1 MEWKDRG
8 RRRGRRDRSTD
19 EEATG
24 ECARAPRVER
34 SGGSVRGA
42 ALGGRRGRAPEARDR
57 RVRVVPGSARRTGRA
72 RATTIRAAGQAGGGG
87 GGREGGGADEP
98 ESGAPRA
105 RTRRVSVSRDGV
117 ARDATRRSIGGAA
130 RDEAGRDAPRAVREL
145 LVGARHVPRGG
156 RPVAHDRHPAR
167 GARASR
173 WNAARSERRPTDDQG
188 VLARAKGRFAQ
199 TEHHQRVFDTGDD
212 AAQKIFCARARGA
225 EFGERF
231 VLFSYDTNTVN
242 TAKLVLLAPR
252 LGVPSRGLLAMMVS
266 IAARTLALAFSLAP
280 SRSHFLARAVS
291 AYIYTSPFIRAPP
304 PHSPS
309 HASGLGLVA
318 DSVRSTTGVA
328 PYMNTP
334 STYVSA
340 SSSPGS

>member
-1 MEWKDRG
+1 MGLNGMERPRAATREARSIDGRRSDG
-8 RRRGRRDRSTD
+8 RMRARPGEAGARSEARRSVAVGDARRRRGIAAFASFPGARDGRGGLARRRS
-19 EEATG
+19 
-24 ECARAPRVER
+24 APRGRPGV
-34 SGGSVRGA
+34 GGSVEREGA
-42 ALGGRRGRAPEARDR
+42 RTSRNRGRPAREPAASAFPER
-57 RVRVVPGSARRTGRA
+57 G
-72 RATTIRAAGQAGGGG
+72 
-87 GGREGGGADEP
+87 
-98 ESGAPRA
+98 
-105 RTRRVSVSRDGV
+105 

-173 WNAARSERRPTDDQG
+173 WNAARPERRPTEDQVIG
-188 VLARAKGRFAQ
+188 SRRAKGRFAQ
-199 TEHHQRVFDTGDD
+199 TEHLSGCSTRERRRPENI
-212 AAQKIFCARARGA
+212 IFCARARGA

-231 VLFSYDTNTVN
+231 VIFSHEHRLRKTRP
-242 TAKLVLLAPR
+242 PR
-252 LGVPSRGLLAMMVS
+252 SSSRRSFPRSTGYGGLYRSSHPRAHV
-266 IAARTLALAFSLAP
+266 FSLALFP
-280 SRSHFLARAVS
+280 PILIKYVAC
-291 AYIYTSPFIRAPP
+291 IRAPP

>member
-24 ECARAPRVER
+24 ECARAPEKRGLGPRRGARWR
-34 SGGSVRGA
+34 SGTRAGGAGSPRSRRSRERATDGAGSRDDDPRRGA
-42 ALGGRRGRAPEARDR
+42 GRGWE
-57 RVRVVPGSARRTGRA
+57 
-72 RATTIRAAGQAGGGG
+72 G

-105 RTRRVSVSRDGV
+105 RTRRVSVSREGG

-173 WNAARSERRPTDDQG
+173 WNAARPERRPTEDQVIG
-188 VLARAKGRFAQ
+188 SRRAKGRFAQ
-199 TEHHQRVFDTGDD
+199 TEHLSGCSTRERRRPENMISYFAHV
-212 AAQKIFCARARGA
+212 RAVPNL
-225 EFGERF
+225 ESVSSFF
-231 VLFSYDTNTVN
+231 HTNTVF
-242 TAKLVLLAPR
+242 AKLVLLAPR
-252 LGVPSRGLLAMMVS
+252 RGVPSRGLLAMVVS
-266 IAARTLALAFSLAP
+266 IAARTLALTF
-280 SRSHFLARAVS
+280 SRSRCFRLFLYVA
-291 AYIYTSPFIRAPP
+291 FIRAPP

>member
-24 ECARAPRVER
+24 ECARAPEKRGLGPRRGARWRSGTRAGGAGSPRSRRSRERATDGAGSRDDDPRRGAGRGRGGGVER
-34 SGGSVRGA
+34 EGA
-42 ALGGRRGRAPEARDR
+42 RTSRNRGRPAREPAASAFPER
-57 RVRVVPGSARRTGRA
+57 G
-72 RATTIRAAGQAGGGG
+72 
-87 GGREGGGADEP
+87 
-98 ESGAPRA
+98 
-105 RTRRVSVSRDGV
+105 

-173 WNAARSERRPTDDQG
+173 WNAARSERRPTDDQ
-188 VLARAKGRFAQ
+188 VIEVAAARNDVSRKRSISGCSTRETTPPRKYFS
-199 TEHHQRVFDTGDD
+199 HV
-212 AAQKIFCARARGA
+212 RAVPNL
-225 EFGERF
+225 ENVSSFF
-231 VLFSYDTNTVN
+231 HTNTVF
-242 TAKLVLLAPR
+242 AKLVLLAPR
-252 LGVPSRGLLAMMVS
+252 RGVPSRGLLAMVVS
-266 IAARTLALAFSLAP
+266 IAARTLALTF
-280 SRSHFLARAVS
+280 SRSRCFRLFLYVA
-291 AYIYTSPFIRAPP
+291 FIRAPP

>member
-42 ALGGRRGRAPEARDR
+42 ALGSRRGRAPEARDR

-231 VLFSYDTNTVN
+231 VLFSYEHREYRKTRPPRSSSRRSFPRSTGYDGLYRSSHPR
-242 TAKLVLLAPR
+242 ARVL
-252 LGVPSRGLLAMMVS
+252 
-266 IAARTLALAFSLAP
+266 ARTLALTF
-280 SRSHFLARAVS
+280 SRSRCFRLYLYVAV
-291 AYIYTSPFIRAPP
+291 YTRP
-304 PHSPS
+304 
-309 HASGLGLVA
+309 
-318 DSVRSTTGVA
+318 
-328 PYMNTP
+328 
-334 STYVSA
+334 A
-340 SSSPGS
+340 SSQP

>member
-24 ECARAPRVER
+24 ECARAPEKRGLGPR
-34 SGGSVRGA
+34 RGA
-42 ALGGRRGRAPEARDR
+42 RWPSGTRAGGAGSPRSRRSRERATDGAGSRDDDPRRGA
-57 RVRVVPGSARRTGRA
+57 GR
-72 RATTIRAAGQAGGGG
+72 GGVGGGE
-87 GGREGGGADEP
+87 REG
-98 ESGAPRA
+98 A
-105 RTRRVSVSRDGV
+105 RTSRNRGRPAREPAASAFPERG

-173 WNAARSERRPTDDQG
+173 WNAARSERRPTDDQVIG
-188 VLARAKGRFAQ
+188 SRRAKGRFAQ
-199 TEHHQRVFDTGDD
+199 TEHQRVFDTGDD

-231 VLFSYDTNTVN
+231 VIFSYEHRVRKTRP
-242 TAKLVLLAPR
+242 PR
-252 LGVPSRGLLAMMVS
+252 SSSRRSFPRSTGYGGLYRSSHPRAHV
-266 IAARTLALAFSLAP
+266 FSLALFP
-280 SRSHFLARAVS
+280 P
-291 AYIYTSPFIRAPP
+291 IFIRRVYTRPA
-304 PHSPS
+304 
-309 HASGLGLVA
+309 ASQ
-318 DSVRSTTGVA
+318 
-328 PYMNTP
+328 P
-334 STYVSA
+334 
-340 SSSPGS
+340 